1 MMQVAAWVKANWLLF
16 IFLAMIASAFILLRS
31 KPSNVASLN
40 ELDGLLSSGEPTVV
54 EFYSNF

>member
-40 ELDGLLSSGEPTVV
+40 ELDGLLSSGQPTVV